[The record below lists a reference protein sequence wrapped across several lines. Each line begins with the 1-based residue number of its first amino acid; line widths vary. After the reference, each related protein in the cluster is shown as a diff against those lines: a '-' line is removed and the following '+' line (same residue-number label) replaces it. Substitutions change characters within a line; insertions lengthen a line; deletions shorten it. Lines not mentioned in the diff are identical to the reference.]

1 MKVNILN
8 RIFYSFLLLI
18 IGFLYFYPLEDPRN
32 VTRGLSYAFAGIGIL
47 GFFIH
52 LSLKIS
58 IERNNFFL
66 RKERLILTA
75 LIIIVLIAI
84 VTHFVN
90 ITIHFRNSFFLGERD
105 FTSMAE
111 VILNI
116 TKGLGFFSPFHG
128 NGNSSY
134 LSHHF
139 SPALAFYT
147 PFFYIFDT
155 RMAMAWGQL
164 FFSILLYVLSLSL
177 IFRDSIVKQIK
188 IDEIAIWCI
197 FITSNIYIYRIMTS
211 YHFEILAAIF
221 FLATIIAHSKKNTI
235 AECIL
240 LILTVSVKE
249 DMAIYLSIYYMGET
263 IYSRIKEPKDW
274 QRNFA
279 FFLFTSFCFLVAIP
293 FLRNFFQVPPDENW
307 ILIWSEWGSS
317 PQEIIKNLL
326 SSPIS
331 PLVRIW
337 EKSST
342 LWELSLGF
350 GFLFYLSPRYFIYI
364 ILISSIHFLSGREW
378 HNSFYNYYIY
388 PLLPVLLYAS
398 YEGFRKLKE
407 ISFHKN
413 GYKLFFLVL
422 ALVFYRG
429 SWDKNFPFAPT
440 SVNEE
445 KVQSIE
451 KLVRSIEESYPS
463 QPIKV
468 AAQFDLGVFLTLD
481 SSLYPISKELDHN
494 PDLILVNSKSGFSP
508 YVDLK
513 TIASW
518 ENHWIDSG
526 QYELWKEEGDFH
538 LYKKVTPIL

>member
-1 MKVNILN
+1 M
-8 RIFYSFLLLI
+8 
-18 IGFLYFYPLEDPRN
+18 
-32 VTRGLSYAFAGIGIL
+32 
-47 GFFIH
+47 
-52 LSLKIS
+52 
-58 IERNNFFL
+58 
-66 RKERLILTA
+66 A
-75 LIIIVLIAI
+75 L
-84 VTHFVN
+84 
-90 ITIHFRNSFFLGERD
+90 
-105 FTSMAE
+105 
-111 VILNI
+111 
-116 TKGLGFFSPFHG
+116 
-128 NGNSSY
+128 
-134 LSHHF
+134 
-139 SPALAFYT
+139 
-147 PFFYIFDT
+147 
-155 RMAMAWGQL
+155 AWGQL
-164 FFSILLYVLSLSL
+164 FFSILLYALVLSLL
-177 IFRDSIVKQIK
+177 FWNTEIKKVKTKEIV
-188 IDEIAIWCI
+188 IWFI
-197 FITSNIYIYRIMTS
+197 FITANIYIYRMMTS
-211 YHFEILAAIF
+211 YHFEILAVLF
-221 FLATIIAHSKKNTI
+221 FLALLIFHTKKNTL
-235 AECIL
+235 AECIF
-240 LILTVSVKE
+240 LILTISVKE
-249 DMAIYLSIYYMGET
+249 DMAIYLAIFYIGET

-279 FFLFTSFCFLVAIP
+279 FLLLTSFCFLVALP
-293 FLRNFFQVPPDENW
+293 FLRNYFQVLPDENW
-307 ILIWSEWGSS
+307 IQIWSEWGSN
-317 PQEIIKNLL
+317 PLEIMKNLTL
-326 SSPIS
+326 SPVIALS
-331 PLVRIW
+331 RIW

-342 LWELSLGF
+342 LWELSVGF
-350 GFLFYLSPRYFIYI
+350 GFLFYLSPRYFFYI
-364 ILISSIHFLSGREW
+364 VVISCIHFLSGREW

-413 GYKLFFLVL
+413 GYQLFLLVL
-422 ALVFYRG
+422 TLVFYRA
-429 SWDKNFPFAPT
+429 SWDKNFPFVPT